1 MLLFI
6 FLRLTL
12 WRASYP
18 SSSHTQYGQIS
29 LSYKVHFLQQTV
41 QFNLSHAS
49 NPYYFF
55 LPYCSPPVW
64 PPCPTS
70 PFPFPATP
78 SGFFSSK
85 FIHFCATTPSAA
97 TKWQKKNPKLRALE
111 KNSQYQFA
119 AQKTVAAESESSRKI
134 SKAQQHS
141 LHR

>member
-78 SGFFSSK
+78 SVFFSK
-85 FIHFCATTPSAA
+85 QVYPLLCNHPFCSNKMAEKKPQTQSFGKEQSASIRCP
-97 TKWQKKNPKLRALE
+97 KNC
-111 KNSQYQFA
+111 
-119 AQKTVAAESESSRKI
+119 SSRKWV
-134 SKAQQHS
+134 K
-141 LHR
+141 